1 MNAKALAKHHE
12 RFTPEERVRLILA
25 AMAREDIEEAARL
38 MAEQQGLAKALKLY
52 PEGVKAAAERGLKP
66 LGALPKGTTSI
77 SSPAPVFNPA
87 RFEKSE

>member
-1 MNAKALAKHHE
+1 MSDAPKISDA
-12 RFTPEERVRLILA
+12 V
-25 AMAREDIEEAARL
+25 RL

-87 RFEKSE
+87 RFEHDP